1 MGLLWWI
8 VAIVVAFAVV
18 LSAIDIFRRR
28 LSAGATIGW
37 LVLIVVLPLIG
48 SIIYWAV
55 RKPSAE
61 EVEHAYEAQADMRRD
76 APMR

>member
-18 LSAIDIFRRR
+18 LTAIDIFRRR

-55 RKPSAE
+55 RKPSADV
-61 EVEHAYEAQADMRRD
+61 VERVYDAQTDMRRD